1 MIRMFSGNSAF
12 NQDIG
17 GWDVSKLTDMSYAF
31 AFASTFDAD
40 IGAWDVPSDT
50 IMTSAFYK
58 SKKRFIEDCPS
69 WAVGR
74 AGDPC

>member
-1 MIRMFSGNSAF
+1 MIGMFSGNSAF

-50 IMTSAFYK
+50 IMIQAFYD
-58 SKKRFIEDCPS
+58 SNLQHCPS
-69 WAVGR
+69 WA
-74 AGDPC
+74 AGKNAGGPC